1 MEAKKENIKI
11 GLLGLIALTL
21 IVNTYFA
28 SRKGSGS
35 FPVANTGS
43 AAIQANNNTEGL
55 TPNNLEPN
63 INNNFSTTVDNGQPN
78 EITPI
83 PANQKLTRM
92 SFGQYLH
99 DFGTIK
105 QNSTNTYA
113 FKFTNTGD
121 EPLLITNAV
130 GSCGCTVPNYPKE
143 PIAPG
148 KSATIDVEYKPGTQ
162 SGTQDKKVT
171 VTANTDPSTT
181 TLTIKANVIP
191 E

>member
-1 MEAKKENIKI
+1 MESNKENIKI
-11 GLLGLIALTL
+11 GLLGAITL
-21 IVNTYFA
+21 ILLVNTYYVA
-28 SRKGSGS
+28 TKGSSS
-35 FPVANTGS
+35 FPVAPTAGS
-43 AAIQANNNTEGL
+43 SAVQTPANNQL
-55 TPNNLEPN
+55 PA
-63 INNNFSTTVDNGQPN
+63 INNANPTSDISTVVDNT
-78 EITPI
+78 TPTEMTT
-83 PANQKLTRM
+83 PPSNQKMTRM
-92 SFGQYLH
+92 TFGQYLH

-105 QNSTNTYA
+105 QNSTNTYK

-162 SGTQDKKVT
+162 SGAQDKKVT
-171 VTANTDPSTT
+171 VTANTDPNTT